1 MGLDMYLTRKIYVG
15 ANYKHNNVKGI
26 IELTKGEE
34 NTPIKVKFDKVKYIE
49 EEGAY
54 WRKANSILKWF
65 VDNIQNGE
73 DDCREYYV
81 DISQLK
87 ELIQL
92 CKDDIKYFDS
102 LEYKYSEEQEDFFS
116 KEKFKYK
123 IYQNVEEENL
133 NLKTQEGFFFGSTDY
148 DEYYY
153 RDLQN
158 TVKMLEEL
166 IAEDCSGVEYY
177 YQSSW

>member
-26 IELTKGEE
+26 IELTKGEK
-34 NTPIKVKFDKVKYIE
+34 NTPIKVRFDKIKYIE

-54 WRKANSILKWF
+54 WRKANQIHKWF
-65 VDNIQNGE
+65 VDNVQDGE
-73 DDCREYYV
+73 DDCKEYYV
-81 DISQLK
+81 SKKQLK
-87 ELIQL
+87 ELIEVCIQ
-92 CKDDIKYFDS
+92 DMKYLNS
-102 LEYKYSEEQEDFFS
+102 LEFKYSEEQEDFFS

-123 IYQNVEEENL
+123 IYQNVEEEAL
-133 NLKTQEGFFFGSTDY
+133 NLKTQGGFFFGSTDY

-153 RDLQN
+153 KDLQD
-158 TVKMLEEL
+158 TVKMLEDL
-166 IAEDCSGVEYY
+166 IAEDCSEVEYY

>member
-1 MGLDMYLTRKIYVG
+1 MYLTRRVYVG
-15 ANYKHNNVKGI
+15 ANYKHNNVKGT
-26 IELTKGEE
+26 IELTKGKE
-34 NTPIKVKFDKVKYIE
+34 NIPIKIKFDKVKYIE

-54 WRKANSILKWF
+54 WRKANSIHKWF
-65 VDNIQNGE
+65 VDNIQNGK

-81 DISQLK
+81 DISQLE

-92 CKDDIKYFDS
+92 CKDDMKYFDS

-133 NLKTQEGFFFGSTDY
+133 NLKTQGGFFFGSTDY
-148 DEYYY
+148 NEYHY
-153 RDLQN
+153 RNLQD
-158 TVKMLEEL
+158 TVKMLENL
-166 IAEDCSGVEYY
+166 IAEDCSEVEYY